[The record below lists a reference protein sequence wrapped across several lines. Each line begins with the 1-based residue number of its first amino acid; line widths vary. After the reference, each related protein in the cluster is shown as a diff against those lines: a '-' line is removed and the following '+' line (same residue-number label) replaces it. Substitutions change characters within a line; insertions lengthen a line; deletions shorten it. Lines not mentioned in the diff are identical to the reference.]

1 MPSYLDFDSTKRFR
15 DFIIGKTLNKPNGP
29 QTFTQSSYTVQTLS
43 ELSNADLPDVDF
55 NRGTDLLQPQNSNI
69 FKPFEY
75 FVTENINTLPRRANL
90 QLYPYFNS
98 SNHNLIS
105 VMSND
110 NYDTESELMKFA
122 ALNIR
127 QNPNGPVLARITRN
141 LEVATNGRLRFL
153 DALNG
158 NTATAINIVTGR
170 EPLIEPNNKITVA
183 KTLPGKAIDFLQTV
197 AGVEFPWSEI
207 PGDYLS
213 DPRNPINNR
222 PEARTELG
230 RVFQDVTGA
239 LGSLFGIQR
248 RPKLGRKPSDLMIE
262 YLGEGQKNSLYD
274 NLSFSKYAPNYTT
287 TARSQNTSKIFNFVD
302 NLAQGVKNILGA
314 EAPAGVAYIGDDRG
328 NDVKYAMGD
337 FNDRQIRSSYYL
349 SFMFDP
355 VQAELFQRDKNLSQ
369 GGGISGNLTW
379 ISKNSKN
386 KYGTHNKEWDS
397 EQSTWVD
404 TLSTKFGFRE
414 DSILGY
420 TQELLDTLPLDG
432 ATSRTHVANVI
443 DQTSRFF
450 KDGDIMMS
458 RGSAVKYVKNDTGQ
472 EAGVEFCR
480 VWTKD
485 RSYMNYSDTMK
496 RTSNIRK
503 YNGSVISHPWNLN
516 IGPMSNGKKS
526 FNDSTNIVPS
536 KDGGGLFW
544 GEGFY
549 AKKYMFSIE
558 NLAWKTSELP
568 GFTVQEL
575 PYCERGPNGGRVMW
589 FPPYDLKI
597 SEQNS
602 AKWEE
607 NSFLGRPE
615 PIYTYQNTTRS
626 GQVSFKVIVDHPSIL
641 NLLVREH
648 FEGMSDEESDN
659 YINAFFSGCE
669 DIDFYDLIR
678 RYTTI
683 TPDESKKIKE
693 YLEGGTN
700 PEVIQKYRVETEPIV
715 PVVPDNTPE
724 KIEGVKLDTY
734 LLFANDRPSG
744 GKNNTEYESDVD
756 YTTLY
761 KQSLGKDTQ
770 SYINDSKTAL
780 TNTLTEL
787 LTLAN
792 TTGNTKQVVNARKDI
807 TTLFKQP
814 DGKIDPTLHTEKIEK
829 QKELLQTEIDKGVK
843 NFNEYEKQLNTLKD
857 DITKGD
863 VQEIT
868 ISTLSSCS
876 AVADDTYNY
885 KLSIRRS
892 HSILKD
898 IVKRLGGA
906 ESVVKKIA
914 KPSSSGE
921 LSSTSFEQVISFKEL
936 GFADR
941 EGNLV
946 FKATNKG
953 EKVVNEVNGDCSK
966 TEFITKSLKIN
977 TAIAFGCRQ
986 SSVKFNYTKAVKKQ
1000 DDQKPTN
1007 DDVPPRT
1014 RLILEDGT
1022 PPSGNRKPPIDVMK
1036 RIIMKTLSECY
1047 YFKTLEEKDPVVFGS
1062 LKEKLKYFHPAF
1074 HSMTPEGLNARLTF
1088 LNQCLRPGDTI
1099 PIKGISD
1106 DLDTFARN
1114 TTFGPPPICVLRIG
1128 DFYHSKIVI
1137 RDINITFDDST
1148 WDMNPEGIGM
1158 QPMLANVS
1166 LQVAFIG
1173 GQGLDK
1179 PVERLQNAL
1188 SSNFYANTEMY
1199 DERAIATVDNPY
1211 GKDKKESDLFTKSFL
1226 EGLQVATPPAVDSS
1240 NKSDGNK
1247 LDTDKFIGAPS
1258 TDGKSLEYR
1267 GIVKDVFEKTE
1278 GFFSSY
1284 GDAYNNVNK
1293 EFGPLIMKMLFS
1305 PQYREIN
1312 KYDIFNTTSTTPG
1325 STIELFGIPKDGTPH
1340 SKLISNLKLKLKEY
1354 TENQDVSS
1362 IIGFEKVLTQPQLIK
1377 SNELLRPHLIKY
1389 IGDKIDKLSSNEK
1402 VIGVE
1407 NSRDELIKSLDKVNF
1422 LVKYGYDGKVEK
1434 GGVASKA
1441 VLSGYTYNLIYDE
1454 YESCIEYITENND
1467 KLYEKINNTIDF
1479 KSITLT
1485 PEIYGSILSSLLS
1498 FEDGKSKLMNVFAVD
1513 TTIFKTETV
1522 EKLTKRL
1529 DKFVEAPDDVKFKF
1543 KKFKNQKTEN
1553 PITFQIT
1560 PPTTPGD
1567 EVITDDT
1574 IKTEL
1579 NSLNSS
1585 DSPIKNL
1592 KLNYFRKT
1600 KKTT

>member
-15 DFIIGKTLNKPNGP
+15 DFIIGKTLNRPNGP
-29 QTFTQSSYTVQTLS
+29 QTFTESSYTVQTLS
-43 ELSNADLPDVDF
+43 ELSNTDLPDVDF
-55 NRGTDLLQPQNSNI
+55 NRGADLLQPQNSNI
-69 FKPFEY
+69 FKPFTY

-98 SNHNLIS
+98 VNHNLIS
-105 VMSND
+105 VMSNS

-122 ALNIR
+122 AFNIR
-127 QNPNGPVLARITRN
+127 QNPNGPVLARISRN
-141 LEVATNGRLRFL
+141 LEAATNGRLRFL

-158 NTATAINIVTGR
+158 NTATAINIITGR
-170 EPLIEPNNKITVA
+170 EPLVEFNNKITVA

-197 AGVEFPWSEI
+197 AGVEFPFSEI
-207 PGDYLS
+207 PGDYLT

-222 PEARTELG
+222 PESRTELG
-230 RVFQDVTGA
+230 RVIQDVTGA

-248 RPKLGRKPSDLMIE
+248 RPKLDRKPSDLMIE
-262 YLGEGQKNSLYD
+262 YMGAGQKSSLYD
-274 NLSFSKYAPNYTT
+274 NLSFSTYAPNYTT
-287 TARSQNTSKIFNFVD
+287 TARSQNSSKIFNFID
-302 NLAQGVKNILGA
+302 NAAQGVRNLLGL

-355 VQAELFQRDKNLSQ
+355 VQAQLFQRDKNLSQ

-386 KYGTHNKEWDS
+386 KPGTHNQEWDS

-404 TLSTKFGFRE
+404 TLSTKFEFRE

-450 KDGDIMMS
+450 KDGDILMS
-458 RGSAVKYVKNDTGQ
+458 RGSAVKYVKNGEGQ
-472 EAGVEFCR
+472 EGGIEFCR

-496 RTSNIRK
+496 KTGNIRK
-503 YNGSVISHPWNLN
+503 YGGSVVSHPWNLN
-516 IGPMSNGKKS
+516 IGPMSNGRKDFS
-526 FNDSTNIVPS
+526 QSTNIFKS
-536 KDGGGLFW
+536 ERGKDIYNGGNDSF
-544 GEGFY
+544 F

-558 NLAWKTSELP
+558 NLAWKSSKLP
-568 GFTVQEL
+568 GFTVQDL

-648 FEGMSDEESDN
+648 FEGMSDEDSDN

-669 DIDFYDLIR
+669 EIDFYDLIR

-683 TPDESKKIKE
+683 TPDDVEKIKT
-693 YLEGGTN
+693 YLEGGTDSA
-700 PEVIQKYRVETEPIV
+700 VIQKYRVESDPIV
-715 PVVPDNTPE
+715 PIVPDTTPE
-724 KIEGVKLDTY
+724 KIEGVKLKTS

-744 GKNNTEYESDVD
+744 GSSEFESLSD

-761 KQSLGKDTQ
+761 NVSLGNNQ
-770 SYINDSKTAL
+770 PYIDKSKSDL
-780 TNTLTEL
+780 EETLTTL
-787 LTLAN
+787 LNLSSSTDN
-792 TTGNTKQVVNARKDI
+792 SQSVVNARKDI
-807 TTLFKQP
+807 KTLFKQP
-814 DGKIDPTLHTEKIEK
+814 DGKIDSSLHTEKIEK
-829 QKELLQTEIDKGVK
+829 QKELLQKEIDKGVK

-857 DITKGD
+857 DITKGN

-868 ISTLSSCS
+868 ITALSSCS
-876 AVADDTYNY
+876 AVADDVYNF

-892 HSILKD
+892 HSIFKD
-898 IVKRLGGA
+898 IVKRLGGTDGVA
-906 ESVVKKIA
+906 KWIETPNGSATTITKLERVV
-914 KPSSSGE
+914 
-921 LSSTSFEQVISFKEL
+921 SFKDL

-941 EGNLV
+941 EGNLI
-946 FKATNKG
+946 FKATNAG
-953 EKVVNEVNGDCSK
+953 EKVVNEENDSCSEV
-966 TEFITKSLKIN
+966 EFISKSLKVN

-986 SSVKFNYTKAVKKQ
+986 SKVEFNYTKAVKQ
-1000 DDQKPTN
+1000 QENQTPTN
-1007 DDVPPRT
+1007 DNVPPRT

-1022 PPSGNRKPPIDVMK
+1022 PPSGRKKPPIDIMKKIVMK
-1036 RIIMKTLSECY
+1036 SLSECY

-1062 LKEKLKYFHPAF
+1062 LKEKLKYFHPGF

-1088 LNQCLRPGDTI
+1088 LNQCVRPGNTI
-1099 PIKGISD
+1099 PIKGLSD
-1106 DLDTFARN
+1106 DLDLNARN

-1137 RDINITFDDST
+1137 RDVNITFDDTT

-1199 DERAIATVDNPY
+1199 DERATATVENPL
-1211 GKDKKESDLFTKSFL
+1211 GKSNPEFTKWFL

-1240 NKSDGNK
+1240 NSSDGNVTVK
-1247 LDTDKFIGAPS
+1247 DLFIGVLS
-1258 TDGKSLEYR
+1258 SDGKSLDYTT
-1267 GIVKDVFEKTE
+1267 IVKDVFTKTDD
-1278 GFFSSY
+1278 FFTLYNS
-1284 GDAYNNVNK
+1284 AYKDVNK

-1325 STIELFGIPKDGTPH
+1325 STIDIFGIPKGGTPH
-1340 SKLISNLKLKLKEY
+1340 SQLVGRLKKRLLDFTKNEDIS
-1354 TENQDVSS
+1354 T
-1362 IIGFEKVLTQPQLIK
+1362 IIGFEKVLTLPQIVK
-1377 SNELLRPHLIKY
+1377 SNELLKPYLTKY
-1389 IGDKIDKLSSNEK
+1389 IGEKIDGLLSNSK
-1402 VIGVE
+1402 VTGLE
-1407 NSRDELIKSLDKVNF
+1407 QSRDSLIESLDKVNF
-1422 LVKYGYDGKVEK
+1422 LVKYGYDAKLEK
-1434 GGVASKA
+1434 DGGANKA
-1441 VLSGYTYNLIYDE
+1441 VLSGYTYDLIYNE
-1454 YESCIEYITENND
+1454 YSSCVEYIVENTD

-1479 KSITLT
+1479 KTITLT
-1485 PEIYGSILSSLLS
+1485 PEIYGSILSTLLS
-1498 FEDGKSKLMNVFAVD
+1498 FEDGKTKLMNTFSVD
-1513 TTIFKTETV
+1513 TTIFNTNTI

-1529 DKFVEAPDDVKFKF
+1529 DKFVEEPDNVEFKF
-1543 KKFKNQKTEN
+1543 KKFKNRKTDT
-1553 PITFQIT
+1553 PITFQII
-1560 PPTTPGD
+1560 PPSTPGD
-1567 EVITDDT
+1567 EVINDDEIIIQLT
-1574 IKTEL
+1574 SI
-1579 NSLNSS
+1579 NSPK
-1585 DSPIKNL
+1585 SPIRNG
-1592 KLNYFRKT
+1592 KLNYYRNP